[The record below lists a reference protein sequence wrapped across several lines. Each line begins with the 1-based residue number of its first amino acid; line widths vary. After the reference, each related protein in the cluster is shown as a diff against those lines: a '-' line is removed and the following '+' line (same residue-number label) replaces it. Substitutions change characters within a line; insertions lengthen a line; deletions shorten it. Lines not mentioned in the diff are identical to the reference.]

1 MVKNNNNIYGR
12 RRGEKRQEKNI
23 VLLIPCWGGGVG
35 RRRVGGCSFKQVR
48 RGITSQVPHSL
59 CFTPQK
65 GYVEEKVASFE
76 DCQLPTT
83 IICL

>member
-12 RRGEKRQEKNI
+12 RRGKKRQEKNI
-23 VLLIPCWGGGVG
+23 VLLIPRWGGGVG
-35 RRRVGGCSFKQVR
+35 RRGGGCSFKQVR

-65 GYVEEKVASFE
+65 GYAEEKVVSFE